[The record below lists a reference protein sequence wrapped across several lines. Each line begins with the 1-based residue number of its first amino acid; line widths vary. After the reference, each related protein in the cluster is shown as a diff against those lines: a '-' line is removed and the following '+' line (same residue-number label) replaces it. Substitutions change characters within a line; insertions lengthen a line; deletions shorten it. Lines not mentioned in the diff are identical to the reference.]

1 MTNHLGAPH
10 LAAGGATHPNTPT
23 GTTPLDAAAGATHP
37 NASTGTTP
45 LDAAAGASPLPPAIR
60 IRRLAKSFG
69 HQAALRG
76 IDLDVAP
83 GEFLTLFGPNGAG
96 KTTLIRIVAG
106 LARPTTGQILV
117 AGHDLGRAAAAVRRQ
132 IGLIGHNPLLYG
144 DLTPDENLRF
154 FARMYDL
161 PNAAARIDA
170 VLEQVG
176 LAGRRRD
183 PVRTFSR
190 GMVQRLAIAR
200 AILHNPAILLL
211 DEPYTGLDLQA
222 AEMLGA
228 VLRDLAAG
236 PPRGATGLPS
246 VAQRTVL
253 LTTHNLE
260 QGLEMCD
267 RAAILNRGR
276 LAWQGERAELD
287 LEAMKEIYRR
297 ATAGPAP
304 RGGAREG

>member
-1 MTNHLGAPH
+1 MTVQE
-10 LAAGGATHPNTPT
+10 T
-23 GTTPLDAAAGATHP
+23 
-37 NASTGTTP
+37 
-45 LDAAAGASPLPPAIR
+45 PAIEVR
-60 IRRLAKSFG
+60 KLTKAFG

-76 IDLDVAP
+76 VDLHVDE
-83 GEFLTLFGPNGAG
+83 GEFLALFGPNGAG
-96 KTTLIRIVAG
+96 KTTLIRVVSS
-106 LARPTTGQILV
+106 LTRPT
-117 AGHDLGRAAAAVRRQ
+117 AGTVRVRGEDLGKAGTSLRRHS
-132 IGLIGHNPLLYG
+132 GLISHNPLLYG

-161 PNAAARIDA
+161 PDAAARIDA

-176 LAGRRRD
+176 LVVRRRD

-200 AILHNPAILLL
+200 AILHDPAIMLL

-222 AEMLGA
+222 ADMLRA
-228 VLRDLAAG
+228 VLEELAA
-236 PPRGATGLPS
+236 LN
-246 VAQRTVL
+246 RTVI

-276 LAWQGERAELD
+276 VAWQGARAGLD
-287 LEAMKEIYRR
+287 LEGMKELYRNVTR
-297 ATAGPAP
+297 PA
-304 RGGAREG
+304 